1 MINTEVHPTLS
12 GDLPLPVAA
21 GVIVDEFLFLRHSK
35 QPMELHNGFL
45 ELLCVIIFLHIV
57 DFVILCNDALRRHK
71 AQTHNSYHYHYN
83 CFFSVCCTYWQ
94 GKKFSSKGHLK
105 KLNYSQSQLP
115 KPKPLNK
122 QHFCTK
128 RFLKSNTDQCR
139 AKKDQNTRH

>member
-21 GVIVDEFLFLRHSK
+21 GVIVDEFLFLGHSK

-45 ELLCVIIFLHIV
+45 ELLCVIIFLHVV
-57 DFVILCNDALRRHK
+57 DFVILCNDALRRDK

-94 GKKFSSKGHLK
+94 GKKFL
-105 KLNYSQSQLP
+105 LRD
-115 KPKPLNK
+115 
-122 QHFCTK
+122 T
-128 RFLKSNTDQCR
+128 
-139 AKKDQNTRH
+139 